1 MKSSLLRRLSTRLAF
16 KQTIT
21 FALLVVMLAW
31 SAYVLLAR
39 HIYGQLDDEL
49 QDRAI
54 SVRSM
59 LQIRAGSV
67 KWLNAEAD
75 PEVRAQ
81 FERSM
86 RYYELLDEEGHT
98 LDASHA
104 MSALHLPISTDP
116 PSSDHS
122 VWQSVK
128 AGNNRIRI
136 VDVPV
141 LGLAGKHYLM
151 RIGTSMDEAD
161 EDCWR
166 IRMFLFVLIPFIIL
180 AHAVNAL
187 IMTSYSLRPLE
198 RASDAAKQIT
208 AFDLSNRLP
217 VTGTGD
223 EIDELSISL
232 NAMISR
238 LQSSFQRMTE
248 FLRTLSHEIR
258 QPLTV
263 LRSETEQA
271 LRLGSSETNYRD
283 TLSKQLEHVE
293 LLARTVSDLM
303 ELAQSESEQIKLNLE
318 KEDLSELVQTAVD
331 GMRNQSGERGI
342 KISGTVQQNVIGS
355 FDAGQI
361 WRLLLNL
368 LDNAIKFNHNGGTID
383 VVLAVHN
390 DVAIISISD
399 TGSGVAIEEQAHI
412 FERGYRSTAAR
423 KSHVP
428 GTGLGLHFAR
438 NIAEAHG
445 GRIEV
450 ASSSGK
456 GSCFRVSLPLLNAA
470 SGEVLTPTV
479 HRDAQIN

>member
-59 LQIRAGSV
+59 LQIRAGSI

-81 FERSM
+81 FERSI

-104 MSALHLPISTDP
+104 MAALHLPA
-116 PSSDHS
+116 PSDQSSADHS
-122 VWQSVK
+122 VWQSVA
-128 AGNNRIRI
+128 AGKTRVRI

-141 LGLAGKHYLM
+141 LGLSGRHYLM

-217 VTGTGD
+217 VTGSGD

-331 GMRNQSGERGI
+331 GMRNQAGERGI
-342 KISGTVQQNVIGS
+342 KVSGTVQQNVMGS

-368 LDNAIKFNHNGGTID
+368 LDNAIKFNHNGGSID
-383 VVLAVHN
+383 VILAVHN
-390 DVAIISISD
+390 DVAIISITD
-399 TGSGVAIEEQAHI
+399 TGSGVAIEEQGHI
-412 FERGYRSTAAR
+412 FERGYRSTSAR

>member
-1 MKSSLLRRLSTRLAF
+1 
-16 KQTIT
+16 
-21 FALLVVMLAW
+21 
-31 SAYVLLAR
+31 
-39 HIYGQLDDEL
+39 LDDEL

-59 LQIRAGSV
+59 LQIRAGSI

-81 FERSM
+81 FERSI

-104 MSALHLPISTDP
+104 MAALHVPA
-116 PSSDHS
+116 PSDQSSADHS

-128 AGNNRIRI
+128 AGNTRVRI

-141 LGLAGKHYLM
+141 LGLSGKHYLM
-151 RIGTSMDEAD
+151 RIGTSMDAAD
-161 EDCWR
+161 EDCSR

-217 VTGTGD
+217 VSGSGD

-238 LQSSFQRMTE
+238 LQSSFQRMRE

-271 LRLGSSETNYRD
+271 LRLGSNETNYRD

-318 KEDLSELVQTAVD
+318 KEDLSELVQTAID
-331 GMRNQSGERGI
+331 GMRNQAGERGI
-342 KISGTVQQNVIGS
+342 KVSGTVQQNVIGS

-368 LDNAIKFNHNGGTID
+368 LDNAIKFNHSGGIID
-383 VVLAVHN
+383 VILAVHN
-390 DVAIISISD
+390 DVAI
-399 TGSGVAIEEQAHI
+399 I

-470 SGEVLTPTV
+470 SGEVLSPSV